1 MAKKNFKKKLKKR
14 KRKKRKKK
22 KKTDTGSPYHS
33 RSISFTNVSRISTPS
48 DSGKRSQRAEV
59 WWVPSPLGKRPRPVG
74 RFPTKQ
80 SRLEE
85 KAELF
90 NFILSLPLPPL
101 CPRCAPTSL
110 SPLRKKNNNN
120 QTKSAQA
127 ILSSLLTLTS
137 VCIFSI
143 LFSIHFFKCL

>member
-1 MAKKNFKKKLKKR
+1 MAKKIFKKKLKKR
-14 KRKKRKKK
+14 KGKKGKKKRKPIL
-22 KKTDTGSPYHS
+22 DLLIIPVVSPLQTVLESLPRVTLANDH
-33 RSISFTNVSRISTPS
+33 
-48 DSGKRSQRAEV
+48 RAEV

-85 KAELF
+85 EAELF

-110 SPLRKKNNNN
+110 SPLRKKNNNI

-127 ILSSLLTLTS
+127 ISLSLLTLTS